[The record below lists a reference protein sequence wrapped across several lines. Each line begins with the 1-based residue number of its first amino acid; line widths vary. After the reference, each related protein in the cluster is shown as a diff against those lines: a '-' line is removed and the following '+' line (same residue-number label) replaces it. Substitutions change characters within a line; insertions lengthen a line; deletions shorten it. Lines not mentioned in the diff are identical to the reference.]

1 MVLGLMLLLLFRWF
15 LGFLGLRLVLLVFL
29 DCIFC
34 ILLLRL
40 LVLFFSYTMRMIVL
54 RRFVLESWVYSGIV
68 LFQKRITRLNC
79 SGVNLGAHST
89 SIQQTVEFA

>member
-1 MVLGLMLLLLFRWF
+1 MLLLWF
-15 LGFLGLRLVLLVFL
+15 LLFLGCLGLLLFLGVFL
-29 DCIFC
+29 GCRFC

-40 LVLFFSYTMRMIVL
+40 LSLFFSYTMRRIVL
-54 RRFVLESWVYSGIV
+54 RLVVLESWGYHEIV
-68 LFQKRITRLNC
+68 LGLERITCLNC